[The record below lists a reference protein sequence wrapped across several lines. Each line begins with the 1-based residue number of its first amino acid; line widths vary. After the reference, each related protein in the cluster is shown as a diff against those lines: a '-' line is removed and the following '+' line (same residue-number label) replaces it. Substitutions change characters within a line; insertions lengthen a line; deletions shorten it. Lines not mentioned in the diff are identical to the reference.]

1 MRIGSRIFF
10 FESIDAMIDY
20 VYASVLNKFQ
30 ILSKILCIY
39 IRETQINSWRFAIK

>member
-1 MRIGSRIFF
+1 MRIESRIFF

-30 ILSKILCIY
+30 ILSKT
-39 IRETQINSWRFAIK
+39 RETQINSWRFAIK